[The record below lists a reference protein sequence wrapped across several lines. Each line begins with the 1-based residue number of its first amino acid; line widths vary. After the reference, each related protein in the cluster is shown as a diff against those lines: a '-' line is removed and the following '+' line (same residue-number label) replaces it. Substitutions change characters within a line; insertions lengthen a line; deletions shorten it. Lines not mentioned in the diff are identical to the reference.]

1 MNEDFLDLTTQDLI
15 QQSLAAGV
23 PINKGLMTGF
33 GSQRNVNPFESLLIG
48 MGIKKDPRPTKSQ
61 KLAAVQSQW
70 QDLLKA
76 NAQKREQAEFK
87 AAQQEVAAEQKA
99 EEKAAKANQSAFEQ
113 YSALKALEPETV
125 YKLGQVQQR
134 LEAEGLPFDLY
145 RQRLAGEEAARQTTA
160 QLAATMPFLSAAGRE
175 ATGRALAA
183 SERFLR
189 TKEQM
194 PTSVQNIMASK
205 QSQMQSAQAG
215 EAALMQ
221 AVAAQQQAAKDFAGK
236 FAGQY
241 IQVG

>member
-15 QQSLAAGV
+15 LQSLANKV

-33 GSQRNVNPFESLLIG
+33 GSQRNVSPFESLLIG
-48 MGIKKDPRPTKSQ
+48 MGIKKDPRPTAAQRLS
-61 KLAAVQSQW
+61 AVQSQW
-70 QDLLKA
+70 QDVLKA
-76 NAQKREQAEFK
+76 TTKKSEADKIK
-87 AAQQEVAAEQKA
+87 AAQQQAIEEKKA
-99 EEKAAKANQSAFEQ
+99 EEKAEKANQTSLATYQF
-113 YSALKALEPETV
+113 LKGLEPEQLYEVGKVT
-125 YKLGQVQQR
+125 QR
-134 LEAEGLPFDLY
+134 LEAEALPFEMY
-145 RQRLAGEEAARQTTA
+145 RQRLAGDEATRQTTA

-189 TKEQM
+189 TKEQA
-194 PTSVQNIMASK
+194 PSAVQNIMASK

-215 EAALMQ
+215 EAAMMQ
-221 AVAAQQQAAKDFAGK
+221 AVAAQQQAAKDFAGR